1 MVFLAVSVAVVLV
14 LYLLSLNL
22 PVFGDAYA
30 YGYRSARWMSENGL
44 AFVPQGTERGA
55 QAMGHPSFFFWLWAV
70 FMSVFGDTMAVTRL
84 LPALGTLM
92 ALTGTYLLARDLA
105 RSRWAGFLSAAALLV
120 SPLFITQSFRPI
132 PDSAMVACMAWSL
145 YFYRSKRFT
154 PAALVCFAGVMFRE
168 QAIFLAGAYFLTEIL
183 RTGLRKPLRL
193 ALFASPVLVIVITGL
208 LNLAANGYFFFPTYM
223 GENTASLPSGWLIT
237 RFRLFAGHLLAEDFR
252 WVPVV
257 AALAALTAKGRK
269 APLPLPSILLLLTP
283 ALFYPPGRILYLL
296 VVAGAL
302 TWHLY
307 REGAFPSRMVAVMIL
322 FPAFLVLFH
331 VLIVFFAM
339 DPALDLFRYVIG
351 AYPVIIAGSIAL
363 LWKHL
368 GSGTASVIG
377 CIFIAATASSNTSAR
392 HFLQPETSLACLRPL
407 MDLEEVYSFAA
418 DNADSVIVPDLALEM
433 ARNSALGYNVD
444 TDVFRGHGEDGPP
457 LAEWVVYAVV
467 VSTWD
472 MSMSV
477 LERVEEMVPRG
488 SVLDREPLRTWSYGP
503 WKTYCHIIRP
513 EGGE

>member
-1 MVFLAVSVAVVLV
+1 MVFV
-14 LYLLSLNL
+14 LYLLSLSV

-55 QAMGHPSFFFWLWAV
+55 QAMGHPSLFFWLWAV
-70 FMSVFGDTMAVTRL
+70 LMFVFGDTMAVTRL

-120 SPLFITQSFRPI
+120 SPLFITQSFRPM
-132 PDSAMVACMAWSL
+132 PDSAMVACVAWSL

-154 PAALVCFAGVMFRE
+154 SAALVCFAGVVFRE
-168 QAIFLAGAYFLTEIL
+168 QAIFLAGAYFLVELL
-183 RTGLRKPLRL
+183 RTGFGRPLRL
-193 ALFASPVLVIVITGL
+193 ALFASPVLVIVVTGL

-223 GENTASLPSGWLIT
+223 GENAGALPSGWLVT

-257 AALAALTAKGRK
+257 AALAALAAKGK
-269 APLPLPSILLLLTP
+269 KNVLPLSSMLILLAP
-283 ALFYPPGRILYLL
+283 ALFYPPGRILYLM
-296 VVAGAL
+296 VVAGVLAR
-302 TWHLY
+302 HLY
-307 REGAFPSRMVAVMIL
+307 REGAFPSRMVAVMVL

-368 GSGTASVIG
+368 GSRTASVIG
-377 CIFIAATASSNTSAR
+377 CVFIAATASSNTSAH

-407 MDLEEVYSFAA
+407 MELEEVYSFAA
-418 DNADSVIVPDLALEM
+418 GSADSVIVPDLALEM
-433 ARNSALGYNVD
+433 AENSALGYGID
-444 TDVFRGHGEDGPP
+444 TDGFRGHGEDGS
-457 LAEWVVYAVV
+457 LLSEGVEYAVV

-472 MSMSV
+472 MSTSV
-477 LERVEEMVPRG
+477 LESVEEMVPQG

-503 WKTYCHIIRP
+503 WRTYCHIVRP
-513 EGGE
+513 SGGE